1 MKKISLILICLI
13 NCFISNTLN
22 AQNKN
27 GGTVAAAIG
36 GIVAAGLITS
46 AVINSIEENL
56 EKSML
61 EWIYTNKQVKD
72 NTQFELKLLD
82 WAANKSDINNVSVI
96 SFIYK
101 EKDKPTKIYLYSV
114 TPGWYGDNAV
124 NMNYT
129 KVYEISKELWDN
141 LMLSYLKMSKSELVT
156 KAFDLNT
163 IPTQVSN
170 NKDIVVSNIK
180 DISNITGNQ
189 IEFLSISNKWN
200 SYKFEFKK
208 LENSNTHIIKNFDN
222 EFMLDFYDGNL
233 NIFLKSS
240 QKLIRVRRNAI
251 LNICKALYN

>member
-1 MKKISLILICLI
+1 MKKISLILICLV
-13 NCFISNTLN
+13 NCFFSNTIN

-27 GGTVAAAIG
+27 GGNVAAAIG

-114 TPGWYGDNAV
+114 
-124 NMNYT
+124 
-129 KVYEISKELWDN
+129 
-141 LMLSYLKMSKSELVT
+141 
-156 KAFDLNT
+156 F
-163 IPTQVSN
+163 
-170 NKDIVVSNIK
+170 IVI
-180 DISNITGNQ
+180 
-189 IEFLSISNKWN
+189 
-200 SYKFEFKK
+200 
-208 LENSNTHIIKNFDN
+208 
-222 EFMLDFYDGNL
+222 
-233 NIFLKSS
+233 
-240 QKLIRVRRNAI
+240 
-251 LNICKALYN
+251 

>member
-1 MKKISLILICLI
+1 MKKISLILICLV
-13 NCFISNTLN
+13 NCFFSNTIN

-27 GGTVAAAIG
+27 GGNVAAAIG

-114 TPGWYGDNAV
+114 TPGWYGENAV

-141 LMLSYLKMSKSELVT
+141 LMLSYLEMSKSELVT

-163 IPTQVSN
+163 IPTQVSK
-170 NKDIVVSNIK
+170 NKDIVPSNIK

-189 IEFLSISNKWN
+189 IEFISSSNKWN
-200 SYKFEFKK
+200 NYNFEFKK
-208 LENSNTHIIKNFDN
+208 LENQNSHIVKDFDKD
-222 EFMLDFYDGNL
+222 FFLDFNDGNL
-233 NIFLKSS
+233 NIFLKSTK
-240 QKLIRVRRNAI
+240 KLIRIRKNVI
-251 LNICKALYN
+251 VHICKALYN